1 MYEMILQLF
10 LDKGRDGDASV
21 DDPSNGQN
29 NDPSPRERPPLPDIT
44 LVHKSHQV
52 SFPLWNGVLQVME
65 DSNLK
70 YITKWL
76 NFTMFSLTINP
87 TPLFVLKYLREKKT
101 YI

>member
-1 MYEMILQLF
+1 MHEMILQLF

-52 SFPLWNGVLQVME
+52 GFPL
-65 DSNLK
+65 
-70 YITKWL
+70 
-76 NFTMFSLTINP
+76 
-87 TPLFVLKYLREKKT
+87 
-101 YI
+101 